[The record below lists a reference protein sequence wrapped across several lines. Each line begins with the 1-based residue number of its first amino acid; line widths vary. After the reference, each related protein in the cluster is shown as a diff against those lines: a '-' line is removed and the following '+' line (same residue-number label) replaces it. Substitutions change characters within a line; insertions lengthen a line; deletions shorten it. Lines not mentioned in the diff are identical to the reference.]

1 MGLKILLKDS
11 KIPIFYDRAGII
23 NKKYIDTEKKNFDLC
38 YLVSLLCF
46 QNVKSYL
53 KGWNSKI

>member
-23 NKKYIDTEKKNFDLC
+23 NKKYIDTEKKTLIYVTWFP
-38 YLVSLLCF
+38 
-46 QNVKSYL
+46 SYAF
-53 KGWNSKI
+53 KM